1 VKGQCF
7 GASVLP
13 ADHQGEIMD
22 CYGCVHV
29 FISLNGASYFYDFTV
44 KLLCLVNLPCPAI
57 IPRPPAPIWP

>member
-1 VKGQCF
+1 MAIRKQFAARGERFRVKGQCF

-44 KLLCLVNLPCPAI
+44 KLLCFS
-57 IPRPPAPIWP
+57 